1 MRDRVSKLRADR
13 LSRPTTAIAA
23 QLSCVNRSKQYR
35 RRSRQWQWWS
45 NDFAGVLESY
55 DRKERTCFPE
65 ERLNSDSCAE
75 RVAGKALIET
85 FMSTRGTLNIDRAA
99 SIHLA
104 NQHRTRWLQY
114 HPVFAPNVP
123 VSDDI
128 HNDSVYR
135 STDVCANGISVYVGW
150 WRNFSQ
156 LTKCRAYVLIQR
168 SRFFIMDLYQ
178 VNQLS
183 CLRWFVCKLK
193 LHFGVSLIQYTANTR
208 SVSSQWSLRRPLQPH
223 CL

>member
-1 MRDRVSKLRADR
+1 MTVMVE
-13 LSRPTTAIAA
+13 
-23 QLSCVNRSKQYR
+23 C
-35 RRSRQWQWWS
+35 
-45 NDFAGVLESY
+45 VLESY
-55 DRKERTCFPE
+55 DHKERTCFPE

-104 NQHRTRWLQY
+104 NQHRTKGLQY

-135 STDVCANGISVYVGW
+135 STDVCANGISV
-150 WRNFSQ
+150 
-156 LTKCRAYVLIQR
+156 I
-168 SRFFIMDLYQ
+168 
-178 VNQLS
+178 
-183 CLRWFVCKLK
+183 CLADDAT
-193 LHFGVSLIQYTANTR
+193 SAN
-208 SVSSQWSLRRPLQPH
+208 
-223 CL
+223 